1 MKPKFRHNDGEWIIS
16 PKFQTKSSPEK
27 HNSPK
32 SNHVTD
38 SSQMNGDSGIKSPPL
53 SPRTRHTRSAQ
64 SQNTPRGH
72 SPPTAAGRSPRAR
85 SRDQEKDPETES
97 DFEERHGRREDS
109 PFYPSV
115 RFSPS
120 VKNGSP
126 YGRRTRSGGRS
137 RNMTSYLQSLASE
150 DEQSEFNRQYSRDL
164 RKRQARKLSE
174 EGQEERRSTR

>member
-1 MKPKFRHNDGEWIIS
+1 
-16 PKFQTKSSPEK
+16 
-27 HNSPK
+27 
-32 SNHVTD
+32 
-38 SSQMNGDSGIKSPPL
+38 MNGDSGIKSPPL